1 MIRTSRK
8 LKDTLD
14 RLFQNKEILIKDV
27 ETEKY
32 LKIENISI
40 EKVESDPIDTRYVI
54 NCSSVGGGCVTYK

>member
-1 MIRTSRK
+1 M
-8 LKDTLD
+8 
-14 RLFQNKEILIKDV
+14 

-40 EKVESDPIDTRYVI
+40 ERVESDPIDTRYVI